1 MIQPVGDRVLIK
13 LTVQEKESS
22 GGIILSA
29 GSLDKILTGDVLAV
43 GEGRTTDTGI
53 LIPPTVKVGDKV
65 LFGQYSGLDKWEE
78 DGEDLYIIPDKEI
91 RAIIE
96 D

>member
-29 GSLDKILTGDVLAV
+29 GSLDKILTGVVLAV
-43 GEGRTTDTGI
+43 GEGSRTSYGN

>member
-22 GGIILSA
+22 GG
-29 GSLDKILTGDVLAV
+29 SLDKILTGDVLAV
-43 GEGRTTDTGI
+43 GEGSRTSYGN